1 MTITIDVAGTPVP
14 VELPEDRVQ
23 GIRRDAETAF
33 TRRIVEAFI
42 QRIALNS
49 GYELTEDEVET
60 VWTGYIVSTGS
71 QNDFIMDLVSGRLS
85 SVLEEKVNEVVNA
98 RARYY
103 TVQIRATQ
111 EFDIVV
117 KATSADEAE
126 DYADHLDY
134 TDLSD
139 YLSDYDHE
147 FEVLNVN
154 PSGSDTMPQ
163 NRSTDYFDAT
173 ED

>member
-1 MTITIDVAGTPVP
+1 MTITVDIAGTSVPVP
-14 VELPEDRVQ
+14 VSEEQLQ
-23 GIRRDAETAF
+23 LIRRDAEANF
-33 TRRIVEAFI
+33 AWRIVDALTEKAAT
-42 QRIALNS
+42 ALN
-49 GYELTEDEVET
+49 YELTEDEVAQIRNQYQLSET
-60 VWTGYIVSTGS
+60 SS
-71 QNDFIMDLVSGRLS
+71 DEFIRSLASGDLYSRIGE
-85 SVLEEKVNEVVNA
+85 SVREAVEA
-98 RARYY
+98 RAKYY
-103 TVQIRATQ
+103 TVRIRATQ

-126 DYADHLDY
+126 DYADRLDY

-147 FEVLNVN
+147 FETLEVES
-154 PSGSDTMPQ
+154 PGSDTMPQ

>member
-1 MTITIDVAGTPVP
+1 MIVTIDVAGTPVS

-42 QRIALNS
+42 HRITQNS
-49 GYELTEDEVET
+49 GDELTEDEVET
-60 VWTGYIVSTGS
+60 VWNEYIVPTGS
-71 QNDFIMDLVSGRLS
+71 PDDFIADLVSGKLYAT
-85 SVLEEKVNEVVNA
+85 LEEKVNEVVNA
-98 RARYY
+98 RAKYY
-103 TVQIRATQ
+103 TVRIRATQ
-111 EFDIVV
+111 DFDIVV

-126 DYADHLDY
+126 DYADRLDY

-139 YLSDYDHE
+139 YLADYDHE
-147 FEVLNVN
+147 FETLEVESPGL
-154 PSGSDTMPQ
+154 DTLPQ